1 VNSVR
6 PGREQRQRPQPCAAG
21 VPGCHLC
28 RQIAGCDVPHQP
40 NCEPMAYLVL
50 ARKWRPQYFTDLIGQ
65 EHVSQTL
72 TNAIR
77 SGRIHHAFLF
87 TGARGVG
94 KTSAARILAKALNC
108 EEALSDQPCG
118 TCSSCLEITAGN
130 DLDVLEIDG
139 ASNTGVD
146 DIRELRENIRY
157 LPSRSR
163 FKIFIIDEVHM
174 LSTNAFNA
182 LLKTLEEPPEHAKF
196 IFATT
201 EPHKIP
207 ITILSR
213 CQRFDFRKIPLAR
226 VAKRLREISD
236 AEDLTISD
244 RSLSL
249 VARQGEGS
257 MRDALSTLD
266 QVIAF
271 SGDEVEDGAVQT
283 LLGMVDRRLLL
294 DTVEAVL
301 QRDSRRALDSVHRVD
316 QLGLALRQFTRDLLE
331 MFRGMVICKVVDEP
345 AEMLDLVGDELKE
358 LKTLSEEAS
367 LEDLQRI
374 VTLLMKTQSELVHS
388 IYPLLTLEM
397 SLVRLATLAPSQELG
412 KLISHIERLE
422 QRLGSAPQ
430 AGAQSTR
437 PMPKTQSAPQQPTPE
452 GHQYSGPEGHQYPAP
467 QEHQYPAPEI
477 PPPKKSEAPVAVSTD
492 SKGWLGLVE
501 QVKQSRPMLGSVL
514 EHGRLLK
521 LEPPILEIGYAKESF
536 MISQLQEREIS
547 QDLEVLATDY
557 FGQSVKLRV
566 TPIDVEQQNTPPS
579 LVEDRKAKET
589 DRMRRLREDAMGH
602 PALKS
607 VQAIFDGKIKK
618 VIPIDKG
625 FV

>member
-1 VNSVR
+1 
-6 PGREQRQRPQPCAAG
+6 
-21 VPGCHLC
+21 
-28 RQIAGCDVPHQP
+28 
-40 NCEPMAYLVL
+40 MAYLVL
-50 ARKWRPQYFTDLIGQ
+50 ARKWRPQNFTDLIGQ

-72 TNAIR
+72 ANAIR

-108 EEALSDQPCG
+108 DEGLSDQPCG
-118 TCSSCLEITAGN
+118 ICSSCTEITAGQG
-130 DLDVLEIDG
+130 LDVIEVDG

-146 DIRELRENIRY
+146 DVRELRENIRY
-157 LPSRSR
+157 LPNRSR
-163 FKIFIIDEVHM
+163 YKIFIIDEVHM

-226 VAKRLREISD
+226 VASRMREISD
-236 AEDLTISD
+236 AEQLTISD

-271 SGDEVEDGAVQT
+271 SGEQVDDEAVQT

-301 QRDSRRALDSVHRVD
+301 QRDSRRALDAVRRVD
-316 QLGLALRQFTRDLLE
+316 QLGLALRRFTQDLLE
-331 MFRGMVICKVVDEP
+331 MFRGMVICKVVEDP
-345 AEMLDLVGDELKE
+345 AEMLDLVGEELKE
-358 LKTLSEEAS
+358 LKALAEEAS
-367 LEDLQRI
+367 LDDLQRI
-374 VTLLMKTQSELVHS
+374 VTLLMKTQTELVNS
-388 IYPLLTLEM
+388 SFPLLTLEM
-397 SLVRLATLAPSQELG
+397 SLVRLATLAPTQDLA
-412 KLISHIERLE
+412 KLISHIESLEKRLATTPLPKAQHPA
-422 QRLGSAPQ
+422 QRP
-430 AGAQSTR
+430 T
-437 PMPKTQSAPQQPTPE
+437 PNPTQSASPTPA
-452 GHQYSGPEGHQYPAP
+452 PAP
-467 QEHQYPAPEI
+467 TTPIPSPD
-477 PPPKKSEAPVAVSTD
+477 PPPKKPEAPVATSTE
-492 SKGWLGLVE
+492 SKGWQGLVE

-521 LEPPILEIGYAKESF
+521 LELPVIEVGYTKGSF
-536 MISQLQEREIS
+536 MISQLQEQDIS
-547 QDLEVLATDY
+547 QDLEVLTTEY
-557 FGQSVKLRV
+557 FGQPVKLRV
-566 TPIDVEQQNTPPS
+566 LAVDIEQQSAAPPS
-579 LVEDRKAKET
+579 LVEEREAKET
-589 DRMRRLREDAMGH
+589 DRMRRLREDAMEH

-607 VQAIFDGKIKK
+607 VQDIFKGEIKK

>member
-1 VNSVR
+1 
-6 PGREQRQRPQPCAAG
+6 
-21 VPGCHLC
+21 
-28 RQIAGCDVPHQP
+28 
-40 NCEPMAYLVL
+40 MAYLVL
-50 ARKWRPQYFTDLIGQ
+50 ARKWRPQNFTDLIGQ

-72 TNAIR
+72 ANAIR

-108 EEALSDQPCG
+108 DEGLSDQPCG
-118 TCSSCLEITAGN
+118 ICSSCTEITAGQG
-130 DLDVLEIDG
+130 LDVIEVDG

-146 DIRELRENIRY
+146 DVRELRENIRY
-157 LPSRSR
+157 LPNRSR
-163 FKIFIIDEVHM
+163 YKIFIIDEVHM

-226 VAKRLREISD
+226 VASRMREISD
-236 AEDLTISD
+236 AEQLTISD

-271 SGDEVEDGAVQT
+271 SGEQVDDEAVQT

-301 QRDSRRALDSVHRVD
+301 QRDSRRALDAVRRVD
-316 QLGLALRQFTRDLLE
+316 QLGLALRRFTQDLLE
-331 MFRGMVICKVVDEP
+331 MFRGMVICKVVEDP
-345 AEMLDLVGDELKE
+345 AEMLDLVGEELKE
-358 LKTLSEEAS
+358 LKALAEEAS
-367 LEDLQRI
+367 LDDLQRI
-374 VTLLMKTQSELVHS
+374 VTLLMKTQTELVNS
-388 IYPLLTLEM
+388 SFPLLTLEM
-397 SLVRLATLAPSQELG
+397 SLVRLATLAPTQDLA
-412 KLISHIERLE
+412 KLISHIESLEKRLATTP
-422 QRLGSAPQ
+422 L
-430 AGAQSTR
+430 
-437 PMPKTQSAPQQPTPE
+437 PKTQHPAQRPTSSSTPSAR
-452 GHQYSGPEGHQYPAP
+452 PAP
-467 QEHQYPAPEI
+467 APAPTTPI
-477 PPPKKSEAPVAVSTD
+477 PSPDPPPKKPEAPVATSTE
-492 SKGWLGLVE
+492 SKGWQGLVE

-521 LEPPILEIGYAKESF
+521 LELPVIEIGYTKGSF
-536 MISQLQEREIS
+536 MISQLQEQDIS
-547 QDLEVLATDY
+547 QDLEVLTTEY
-557 FGQSVKLRV
+557 FGQPVKLRV
-566 TPIDVEQQNTPPS
+566 LAVDIEQQSAAPPS
-579 LVEDRKAKET
+579 LVEEREAKET
-589 DRMRRLREDAMGH
+589 DRMRRLREDAMEH

-607 VQAIFDGKIKK
+607 VQDIFKGEIKK

>member
-1 VNSVR
+1 
-6 PGREQRQRPQPCAAG
+6 
-21 VPGCHLC
+21 
-28 RQIAGCDVPHQP
+28 
-40 NCEPMAYLVL
+40 MAYLVL
-50 ARKWRPQYFTDLIGQ
+50 ARKWRPQNFTDLIGQ

-72 TNAIR
+72 ANAIR

-108 EEALSDQPCG
+108 DEGLSDQPCG
-118 TCSSCLEITAGN
+118 ICSSCTEITAGQG
-130 DLDVLEIDG
+130 LDVIEVDG

-146 DIRELRENIRY
+146 DVRELRENIRY
-157 LPSRSR
+157 LPNRSR
-163 FKIFIIDEVHM
+163 YKIFIIDEVHM

-226 VAKRLREISD
+226 VASRMREISD
-236 AEDLTISD
+236 AEQLTISD

-271 SGDEVEDGAVQT
+271 SGEQVDDEAVQT

-301 QRDSRRALDSVHRVD
+301 QRDSRRALDAVRRVD
-316 QLGLALRQFTRDLLE
+316 QLGLALRRFTQDLLE
-331 MFRGMVICKVVDEP
+331 MFRGMVICKVVEDP
-345 AEMLDLVGDELKE
+345 AEMLDLVGEELKE
-358 LKTLSEEAS
+358 LKALAEEAS
-367 LEDLQRI
+367 LDDLQRI
-374 VTLLMKTQSELVHS
+374 VTLLMKTQTELVNS
-388 IYPLLTLEM
+388 SFPLLTLEM
-397 SLVRLATLAPSQELG
+397 SLIRLATLAPTQDLA
-412 KLISHIERLE
+412 KLISHIESLEKRLATTP
-422 QRLGSAPQ
+422 L
-430 AGAQSTR
+430 
-437 PMPKTQSAPQQPTPE
+437 PKTQHPAQRPTSSSTPSARPAPASAPTTPIP
-452 GHQYSGPEGHQYPAP
+452 SPD
-467 QEHQYPAPEI
+467 
-477 PPPKKSEAPVAVSTD
+477 PPPKKPEAPVATSTE
-492 SKGWLGLVE
+492 SKGWQGLVE

-521 LEPPILEIGYAKESF
+521 LELPVIEIGYTKGSF
-536 MISQLQEREIS
+536 MISQLQEQDIS
-547 QDLEVLATDY
+547 QDLEVLTTEY
-557 FGQSVKLRV
+557 FGQPVKLRV
-566 TPIDVEQQNTPPS
+566 LAVDIEQQSAAPPS
-579 LVEDRKAKET
+579 LVEERETKET
-589 DRMRRLREDAMGH
+589 DRMRRLREDAMEH

-607 VQAIFDGKIKK
+607 VQDIFKGEIKK

>member
-1 VNSVR
+1 
-6 PGREQRQRPQPCAAG
+6 
-21 VPGCHLC
+21 
-28 RQIAGCDVPHQP
+28 
-40 NCEPMAYLVL
+40 MAYLVL
-50 ARKWRPQYFTDLIGQ
+50 ARKWRPQNFTDLIGQ

-72 TNAIR
+72 ANAIR

-108 EEALSDQPCG
+108 DEGLSDQPCG
-118 TCSSCLEITAGN
+118 SCSSCTEITAGQG
-130 DLDVLEIDG
+130 LDVIEIDG

-146 DIRELRENIRY
+146 DVRELRENIRY
-157 LPSRSR
+157 LPNRSR

-213 CQRFDFRKIPLAR
+213 CQRFDFRKIPLVR
-226 VAKRLREISD
+226 VASRMREISD
-236 AEDLTISD
+236 AEQLTISD
-244 RSLSL
+244 HSLSL

-271 SGDEVEDGAVQT
+271 SGEQVDDEAVQT

-301 QRDSRRALDSVHRVD
+301 QRDSRRALDAVRRVD
-316 QLGLALRQFTRDLLE
+316 QLGLALRRFTQDLLE
-331 MFRGMVICKVVDEP
+331 MFRGMVICKVVEDP
-345 AEMLDLVGDELKE
+345 AEMLDLVGEEFKE
-358 LKTLSEEAS
+358 LKSLAEEAS
-367 LEDLQRI
+367 LDDLQRI
-374 VTLLMKTQSELVHS
+374 VTLLMKTQTELVNS
-388 IYPLLTLEM
+388 SFPLLTLEM
-397 SLVRLATLAPSQELG
+397 SLVRLATLAPTQDLA
-412 KLISHIERLE
+412 KLISHIESLE
-422 QRLGSAPQ
+422 KRLGSTPLPKAQHTAQRPTSSSTPSANPVPVHAP
-430 AGAQSTR
+430 T
-437 PMPKTQSAPQQPTPE
+437 TP
-452 GHQYSGPEGHQYPAP
+452 SPSPD
-467 QEHQYPAPEI
+467 
-477 PPPKKSEAPVAVSTD
+477 PPPKKPEAPVATSIE
-492 SKGWLGLVE
+492 SKGWQGLVE

-521 LEPPILEIGYAKESF
+521 LEIPVIEIGYAKGSF
-536 MISQLQEREIS
+536 MISQLQEPDIS
-547 QDLEVLATDY
+547 QDLEVLTTEF
-557 FGQSVKLRV
+557 FGQPVKLRILAV
-566 TPIDVEQQNTPPS
+566 DIEQQTAAPPS
-579 LVEDRKAKET
+579 LVEEREAKET
-589 DRMRRLREDAMGH
+589 DRMRRLREDAMEH

-607 VQAIFDGKIKK
+607 VQDIFKGEIKK

>member
-1 VNSVR
+1 
-6 PGREQRQRPQPCAAG
+6 
-21 VPGCHLC
+21 
-28 RQIAGCDVPHQP
+28 
-40 NCEPMAYLVL
+40 MAYLVL
-50 ARKWRPQYFTDLIGQ
+50 ARKWRPQNFTDLIGQ

-72 TNAIR
+72 SNAIR

-108 EEALSDQPCG
+108 DEGLSDQPCN
-118 TCSSCLEITAGN
+118 TCSSCTEITAGQG
-130 DLDVLEIDG
+130 LDVLEIDG

-157 LPSRSR
+157 LPNHSRY
-163 FKIFIIDEVHM
+163 KIFIIDEVHM

-182 LLKTLEEPPEHAKF
+182 LLKTLEEPPDHAKF

-213 CQRFDFRKIPLAR
+213 CQRFDFRKISLAR
-226 VAKRLREISD
+226 VAGRLREISD
-236 AEDLTISD
+236 AEKLTISD

-271 SGDEVEDGAVQT
+271 SGDEVDDEAVQT

-294 DTVEAVL
+294 DTVEAVMH
-301 QRDSRRALDSVHRVD
+301 RDSRRALDAVRRID
-316 QLGLALRQFTRDLLE
+316 QLGLALRQFTQDLLE
-331 MFRGMVICKVVDEP
+331 MFRGMVICKVVEDP
-345 AEMLDLVGDELKE
+345 TEMLDLVGDELKD
-358 LKTLSEEAS
+358 LKALAEEAS

-388 IYPLLTLEM
+388 NYPLLTLEM
-397 SLVRLATLAPSQELG
+397 SLVRLATLAPSQDIS
-412 KLISHIERLE
+412 KLISHIESLEKRL
-422 QRLGSAPQ
+422 S
-430 AGAQSTR
+430 S
-437 PMPKTQSAPQQPTPE
+437 MPLQKAQSAPQ
-452 GHQYSGPEGHQYPAP
+452 GS
-467 QEHQYPAPEI
+467 APER
-477 PPPKKSEAPVAVSTD
+477 PHQPPPATSPPKKPEAPVATSTD
-492 SKGWLGLVE
+492 SKGWQGLVD

-521 LEPPILEIGYAKESF
+521 LEPPFLELGYTKDSF
-536 MISQLQEREIS
+536 MISQLQEHEIS
-547 QDLEVLATDY
+547 QDLETLATEY
-557 FGQSVKLRV
+557 FGEPIKLRV
-566 TPIDVEQQNTPPS
+566 SPIEAGKQDTPPS
-579 LVEDRKAKET
+579 LVETREAKET
-589 DRMRRLREDAMGH
+589 DRMRRLRDDAMEH
-602 PALKS
+602 PALKA
-607 VQAIFDGKIKK
+607 VQDIFDGKIKK

>member
-1 VNSVR
+1 
-6 PGREQRQRPQPCAAG
+6 
-21 VPGCHLC
+21 
-28 RQIAGCDVPHQP
+28 
-40 NCEPMAYLVL
+40 MAYLVL
-50 ARKWRPQYFTDLIGQ
+50 ARKWRPQNFTDLIGQ

-72 TNAIR
+72 ANAIR

-108 EEALSDQPCG
+108 DEGLSDQPCG
-118 TCSSCLEITAGN
+118 ICSSCTEITAGQG
-130 DLDVLEIDG
+130 LDVIEIDG

-146 DIRELRENIRY
+146 DVRELRENIRY
-157 LPSRSR
+157 LPNRSR

-196 IFATT
+196 VFATT

-226 VAKRLREISD
+226 VASRMREISD
-236 AEDLTISD
+236 AEQLTISD
-244 RSLSL
+244 HSLSL

-271 SGDEVEDGAVQT
+271 SGEQVDDEAVQT

-301 QRDSRRALDSVHRVD
+301 QRDSRRALDAVRRVD
-316 QLGLALRQFTRDLLE
+316 QLGLALRRFTQDLLE
-331 MFRGMVICKVVDEP
+331 MFRGMVICKVVEDP
-345 AEMLDLVGDELKE
+345 AEMLDLVGEELKE
-358 LKTLSEEAS
+358 LKSLAEEVS
-367 LEDLQRI
+367 LDDLQRI
-374 VTLLMKTQSELVHS
+374 VTLLMKTQTELVNS
-388 IYPLLTLEM
+388 SFPLLTLEM
-397 SLVRLATLAPSQELG
+397 SLVRLATLAPTQDLA
-412 KLISHIERLE
+412 KLISHIESLE
-422 QRLGSAPQ
+422 KRLGSTPLPK
-430 AGAQSTR
+430 AQHPAQR
-437 PMPKTQSAPQQPTPE
+437 PTSSSTQSA
-452 GHQYSGPEGHQYPAP
+452 SPAP
-467 QEHQYPAPEI
+467 APAPTTPSPSPD
-477 PPPKKSEAPVAVSTD
+477 PPPKKPEAPVATSTE
-492 SKGWLGLVE
+492 SKGWQGLVE

-521 LEPPILEIGYAKESF
+521 LELPVVEVGYAKGSF
-536 MISQLQEREIS
+536 MISQLQEQDIS
-547 QDLEVLATDY
+547 QDLEVLTTEY
-557 FGQSVKLRV
+557 FGQPVKLRV
-566 TPIDVEQQNTPPS
+566 LAVDIEQQSAAPPS
-579 LVEDRKAKET
+579 LVEERGARET
-589 DRMRRLREDAMGH
+589 DRMRRLREDAMEH

-607 VQAIFDGKIKK
+607 VQNIFKGEIKK

>member
-1 VNSVR
+1 
-6 PGREQRQRPQPCAAG
+6 
-21 VPGCHLC
+21 
-28 RQIAGCDVPHQP
+28 
-40 NCEPMAYLVL
+40 MAYLVL
-50 ARKWRPQYFTDLIGQ
+50 ARKWRPQNFTDLIGQ

-72 TNAIR
+72 ANAIR

-108 EEALSDQPCG
+108 DEGLSDQPCG
-118 TCSSCLEITAGN
+118 ICSSCTEITAGQG
-130 DLDVLEIDG
+130 LDVIEVDG

-146 DIRELRENIRY
+146 DVRELRENIRY
-157 LPSRSR
+157 LPNRSR
-163 FKIFIIDEVHM
+163 YKIFIIDEVHM

-226 VAKRLREISD
+226 VASRMREISD
-236 AEDLTISD
+236 AEQLTISD

-271 SGDEVEDGAVQT
+271 SGEQVDDEAVQT

-301 QRDSRRALDSVHRVD
+301 QRDSRRALDAVRRVD
-316 QLGLALRQFTRDLLE
+316 QLGLALRRFTQDLLE
-331 MFRGMVICKVVDEP
+331 MFRGMVICKVVEDP
-345 AEMLDLVGDELKE
+345 AEMLDLVGEELKE
-358 LKTLSEEAS
+358 LKALAEEAS
-367 LEDLQRI
+367 LDDLQRI
-374 VTLLMKTQSELVHS
+374 VTLLMKTQTELVNS
-388 IYPLLTLEM
+388 SFPLLTLEM
-397 SLVRLATLAPSQELG
+397 SLVRLATLAPTQDLA
-412 KLISHIERLE
+412 KLISHIESLEKRLATTP
-422 QRLGSAPQ
+422 L
-430 AGAQSTR
+430 
-437 PMPKTQSAPQQPTPE
+437 PKTQHPAQRPTSSSTPSARPAPASAPPTPIP
-452 GHQYSGPEGHQYPAP
+452 SPD
-467 QEHQYPAPEI
+467 
-477 PPPKKSEAPVAVSTD
+477 PPPKKPEAPVATSTE
-492 SKGWLGLVE
+492 SKGWQGLVE

-521 LEPPILEIGYAKESF
+521 LELPVIEVGYTKGSF
-536 MISQLQEREIS
+536 MISQLQEQDIS
-547 QDLEVLATDY
+547 QDLELLTTEY
-557 FGQSVKLRV
+557 FGQPVKLRV
-566 TPIDVEQQNTPPS
+566 LAVDIEQQSAAPPS
-579 LVEDRKAKET
+579 LVEERETKET
-589 DRMRRLREDAMGH
+589 DRMRRLREDAMEH

-607 VQAIFDGKIKK
+607 VQDIFKGEIKK

>member
-1 VNSVR
+1 
-6 PGREQRQRPQPCAAG
+6 
-21 VPGCHLC
+21 
-28 RQIAGCDVPHQP
+28 
-40 NCEPMAYLVL
+40 MAYLVL

-108 EEALSDQPCG
+108 EEGLSDQPCG
-118 TCSSCLEITAGN
+118 ACSSCTEITAGQG
-130 DLDVLEIDG
+130 LDVLEIDG

-236 AEDLTISD
+236 AEALTISD
-244 RSLSL
+244 LSLSL

-271 SGDEVEDGAVQT
+271 SGDEVEDNAVQT

-301 QRDSRRALDSVHRVD
+301 QRDSRRALDAVHRVD
-316 QLGLALRQFTRDLLE
+316 QLGLALRQFIRDLLE

-345 AEMLDLVGDELKE
+345 AEMLDLVGDELQE
-358 LKTLSEEAS
+358 LKTLSAEAS

-374 VTLLMKTQSELVHS
+374 VTLIMKTQSELVHS
-388 IYPLLTLEM
+388 SYPLLTLEM

-422 QRLGSAPQ
+422 KRLGSAPR
-430 AGAQSTR
+430 AEVQSTR
-437 PMPKTQSAPQQPTPE
+437 SIPNTPIPNTQRAPQQPTPE
-452 GHQYSGPEGHQYPAP
+452 RQQYSSPERQQYPA
-467 QEHQYPAPEI
+467 AEI
-477 PPPKKSEAPVAVSTD
+477 PPPKKSEAPVAVSID
-492 SKGWLGLVE
+492 NKGWLGLVE
-501 QVKQSRPMLGSVL
+501 KVKQSRPMLGSVL

-521 LEPPILEIGYAKESF
+521 LDLPILEVGYAKESF

-547 QDLEVLATDY
+547 HDLEVLATDY

-589 DRMRRLREDAMGH
+589 DRMRRLREDAMEH

-607 VQAIFDGKIKK
+607 VQDIFNGKIKK

>member
-1 VNSVR
+1 
-6 PGREQRQRPQPCAAG
+6 
-21 VPGCHLC
+21 
-28 RQIAGCDVPHQP
+28 
-40 NCEPMAYLVL
+40 MAYLVL
-50 ARKWRPQYFTDLIGQ
+50 ARKWRPQSFTDLIGQ

-72 TNAIR
+72 ANAIR
-77 SGRIHHAFLF
+77 TGRIHHAFLF

-108 EEALSDQPCG
+108 EESLSDQPCNS
-118 TCSSCLEITAGN
+118 CSSCVEITAGHG
-130 DLDVLEIDG
+130 LDVIEIDG

-226 VAKRLREISD
+226 VAGRLRQISD
-236 AEDLTISD
+236 AEQLTISD
-244 RSLSL
+244 HSLSL

-271 SGDEVEDGAVQT
+271 SGDVVDEEGVQT

-301 QRDSRRALDSVHRVD
+301 QRDSRRALDAAHRVD
-316 QLGLALRQFTRDLLE
+316 QLGLALRQFTQDLLE
-331 MFRGMVICKVVDEP
+331 MFRGMVICKVVDDP
-345 AEMLDLVGDELKE
+345 AEMLDLVGDELKG
-358 LKTLSEEAS
+358 LKVLAEEAS

-374 VTLLMKTQSELVHS
+374 VALLMKTQIELVHS
-388 IYPLLTLEM
+388 SFPLLTLEM
-397 SLVRLATLAPSQELG
+397 SLIRLATLAPSRELG
-412 KLISHIERLE
+412 KLISQIEKLE
-422 QRLGSAPQ
+422 KRLGSTPLPKPQ
-430 AGAQSTR
+430 S
-437 PMPKTQSAPQQPTPE
+437 PPQHTIPE
-452 GHQYSGPEGHQYPAP
+452 VQRASQHPDPE
-467 QEHQYPAPEI
+467 
-477 PPPKKSEAPVAVSTD
+477 PPPKKPEAPVAASTD
-492 SKGWLGLVE
+492 SKGWQGLVE
-501 QVKQSRPMLGSVL
+501 QVKQNRPMLGSVL

-521 LEPPILEIGYAKESF
+521 LEPPLLEIGYQKGSF
-536 MISQLQEREIS
+536 MISQLQEQDVN
-547 QDLEVLATDY
+547 QDLETLATAY
-557 FGQSVKLRV
+557 FGQAIKLRL
-566 TPIDVEQQNTPPS
+566 TPIDAKQPDAPQTLIEVRE
-579 LVEDRKAKET
+579 AKEN
-589 DRMRRLREDAMGH
+589 DRERRLREDALEH

-607 VQAIFDGKIKK
+607 VQNIFAGKIKK

>member
-1 VNSVR
+1 
-6 PGREQRQRPQPCAAG
+6 
-21 VPGCHLC
+21 
-28 RQIAGCDVPHQP
+28 
-40 NCEPMAYLVL
+40 MAYLVL
-50 ARKWRPQYFTDLIGQ
+50 ARKWRPQNFTDLIGQ

-72 TNAIR
+72 ANAIR

-108 EEALSDQPCG
+108 DEGLSDQPCG
-118 TCSSCLEITAGN
+118 ICSSCTEITAGQG
-130 DLDVLEIDG
+130 LDVIEIDG

-146 DIRELRENIRY
+146 DVRELRENIRY
-157 LPSRSR
+157 LPNRSR

-226 VAKRLREISD
+226 VASRMREISD
-236 AEDLTISD
+236 AEQLTISD
-244 RSLSL
+244 HSLSL

-271 SGDEVEDGAVQT
+271 SGEQVDDEAVQT

-301 QRDSRRALDSVHRVD
+301 QRDSRRALDAVRRVD
-316 QLGLALRQFTRDLLE
+316 QLGLSLRRFTQDLLE
-331 MFRGMVICKVVDEP
+331 MFRGMVICKVVEDP
-345 AEMLDLVGDELKE
+345 AEMLDLVGEELKE
-358 LKTLSEEAS
+358 LKSLAEEVS
-367 LEDLQRI
+367 LDDLQRI
-374 VTLLMKTQSELVHS
+374 VTLLMKTQTELVNS
-388 IYPLLTLEM
+388 SFPLLTLEM
-397 SLVRLATLAPSQELG
+397 SLVRLATLAPTQDLA
-412 KLISHIERLE
+412 KLISHIESLE
-422 QRLGSAPQ
+422 KRLGSTPLPK
-430 AGAQSTR
+430 AQHPAQR
-437 PMPKTQSAPQQPTPE
+437 PTSSSTQSA
-452 GHQYSGPEGHQYPAP
+452 SPAP
-467 QEHQYPAPEI
+467 APAPTTPSPSPD
-477 PPPKKSEAPVAVSTD
+477 PPPKKPEAPVATSTE
-492 SKGWLGLVE
+492 SKGWQGLVE

-521 LEPPILEIGYAKESF
+521 LELPVVEVGYAKGSF
-536 MISQLQEREIS
+536 MISQLQEQDIS
-547 QDLEVLATDY
+547 QDLEVLTTEY
-557 FGQSVKLRV
+557 FGQPVKLRILAV
-566 TPIDVEQQNTPPS
+566 DIEQQSAAPPS
-579 LVEDRKAKET
+579 LVEEREAKET
-589 DRMRRLREDAMGH
+589 DRMRRLREDAMEH

-607 VQAIFDGKIKK
+607 VQDIFKGEIKK

>member
-1 VNSVR
+1 
-6 PGREQRQRPQPCAAG
+6 
-21 VPGCHLC
+21 
-28 RQIAGCDVPHQP
+28 
-40 NCEPMAYLVL
+40 MAYLVL
-50 ARKWRPQYFTDLIGQ
+50 ARKWRPQNFTDLIGQ

-108 EEALSDQPCG
+108 DEGLSDQPCG
-118 TCSSCLEITAGN
+118 LCSSCTEITAGHSM
-130 DLDVLEIDG
+130 DVLEIDG

-157 LPSRSR
+157 LPNSSRY
-163 FKIFIIDEVHM
+163 KIFIIDEVHM

-226 VAKRLREISD
+226 VAARLREISD
-236 AEDLTISD
+236 AETLTISD

-257 MRDALSTLD
+257 MRDSLSTLD

-271 SGDEVEDGAVQT
+271 SGDEVDDEAVQT

-294 DTVEAVL
+294 DTVEAVM
-301 QRDSRRALDSVHRVD
+301 QRDSRRALDAVRRID
-316 QLGLALRQFTRDLLE
+316 QLGLALRQFTQDLLE
-331 MFRGMVICKVVDEP
+331 MFRGMVICKVVEEP
-345 AEMLDLVGDELKE
+345 AEMLDLVGDELKD
-358 LKTLSEEAS
+358 LKALAEEAS

-374 VTLLMKTQSELVHS
+374 VALLMKTQSELVHS
-388 IYPLLTLEM
+388 SYPLLTLEM
-397 SLVRLATLAPSQELG
+397 CLVRLATLAPSQELG
-412 KLISHIERLE
+412 KLISHIESLEKRLSTTPM
-422 QRLGSAPQ
+422 QK
-430 AGAQSTR
+430 AQST
-437 PMPKTQSAPQQPTPE
+437 PQHPVQEAPQR
-452 GHQYSGPEGHQYPAP
+452 
-467 QEHQYPAPEI
+467 PAPEA
-477 PPPKKSEAPVAVSTD
+477 PPPKKPEAPVAVPID
-492 SKGWLGLVE
+492 NKGWQGLVDK
-501 QVKQSRPMLGSVL
+501 VKQNRPMLGSVM

-521 LEPPILEIGYAKESF
+521 LELPILEVGYPKESF
-536 MISQLQEREIS
+536 MISQLQEQDIR
-547 QDLEVLATDY
+547 QDLETLATEY
-557 FGQSVKLRV
+557 FGQPIKLRV
-566 TPIDVEQQNTPPS
+566 CPLDIKQQDAPPS
-579 LVEDRKAKET
+579 LVEARQTKET
-589 DRMRRLREDAMGH
+589 DRMRRLREDAMEH

-607 VQAIFDGKIKK
+607 VQEIFDGKIKK

>member
-1 VNSVR
+1 
-6 PGREQRQRPQPCAAG
+6 
-21 VPGCHLC
+21 
-28 RQIAGCDVPHQP
+28 
-40 NCEPMAYLVL
+40 MAYLVL
-50 ARKWRPQYFTDLIGQ
+50 ARKWRPQNFTDLIGQ

-72 TNAIR
+72 ANAIR

-108 EEALSDQPCG
+108 DEGLSDQPCG
-118 TCSSCLEITAGN
+118 SCSSCTEITAGQG
-130 DLDVLEIDG
+130 LDVIEIDG

-146 DIRELRENIRY
+146 DVRELRENIRY
-157 LPSRSR
+157 LPNRSR

-226 VAKRLREISD
+226 VASRMREISD
-236 AEDLTISD
+236 AEQLTISD

-271 SGDEVEDGAVQT
+271 SGEQVDDEAVQT

-301 QRDSRRALDSVHRVD
+301 QRDSRRALDAVRRVD
-316 QLGLALRQFTRDLLE
+316 QLGLALRRFTQDLLE
-331 MFRGMVICKVVDEP
+331 MFRGMVICKVVEDP
-345 AEMLDLVGDELKE
+345 AEMLDLVGEELKE
-358 LKTLSEEAS
+358 LKALAEEAS
-367 LEDLQRI
+367 LDDLQRI
-374 VTLLMKTQSELVHS
+374 VTLLMKTQTELVNS
-388 IYPLLTLEM
+388 SFPLLTLEM
-397 SLVRLATLAPSQELG
+397 SLVRLATLAPTQDLA
-412 KLISHIERLE
+412 KLISHIESLEKRLASTPLPKAQHPA
-422 QRLGSAPQ
+422 QRPTSSSTPSA
-430 AGAQSTR
+430 S
-437 PMPKTQSAPQQPTPE
+437 
-452 GHQYSGPEGHQYPAP
+452 PAP
-467 QEHQYPAPEI
+467 APAPTTPI
-477 PPPKKSEAPVAVSTD
+477 PSPDPPPKKPEAPVATSTE
-492 SKGWLGLVE
+492 SKGWQGLVE

-521 LEPPILEIGYAKESF
+521 LEIPVIEIGYAKGSF
-536 MISQLQEREIS
+536 MISQLQEQDIS
-547 QDLEVLATDY
+547 QDLEVLTTEY
-557 FGQSVKLRV
+557 FGQPVKLRILAV
-566 TPIDVEQQNTPPS
+566 DIEQQSAAPPS
-579 LVEDRKAKET
+579 LVEEREAKET
-589 DRMRRLREDAMGH
+589 DRMRRLREDAMEH

-607 VQAIFDGKIKK
+607 VQDIFKGEIKK